1 LGAAVASAVQDSAIV
16 PTPPVAVRPPG
27 WLGAPVA
34 RHGVDGEVVVHGQSE

>member
-1 LGAAVASAVQDSAIV
+1 LGAAVLSAVQDSEIV

-34 RHGVDGEVVVHGQSE
+34 RHGVDPAVVVHGQSE